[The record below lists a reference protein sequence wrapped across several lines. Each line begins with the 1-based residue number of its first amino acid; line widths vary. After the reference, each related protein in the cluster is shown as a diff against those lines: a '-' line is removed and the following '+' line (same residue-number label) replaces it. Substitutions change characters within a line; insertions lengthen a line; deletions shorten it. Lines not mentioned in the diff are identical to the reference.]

1 MSRPPSSPGLARA
14 AEMREPT
21 RRAALTQGPL
31 AVAVLMLPAL
41 LLLAAVYLWPL
52 LQMSWLSS
60 QASSVL
66 TGLEAIPN
74 GGANWRRLLGDAR
87 FWNDAAFTLR
97 FAAVSMALE
106 LALGLA
112 IALLLHRPGRGRG
125 LLRAAVLLPW
135 ALPGTVLALGWRWIF
150 NDPYG
155 PLNALIQALGL
166 PPYGFLT
173 TPATTWLF
181 VVLAD
186 VWKSTPFV
194 ALLLLA
200 GLQSVPQELE
210 ESLKLEGASGLQI
223 LRRLTLPL
231 LRPWIGLA
239 LLFRLAQALG
249 LFDLVQVLT
258 RGGPAGST
266 ESLALYAYLQ
276 AMRFLDFGYSAT
288 LVLATFL
295 LLCGLTLAGWLVWR
309 LSRGR
314 LMEVGR

>member
-1 MSRPPSSPGLARA
+1 MNRPTSRSTLSQAAGMPEPVRGAR
-14 AEMREPT
+14 
-21 RRAALTQGPL
+21 LTQGPL
-31 AVAVLMLPAL
+31 ALALLLLPAL

-52 LQMSWLSS
+52 LQVSWLSG

-66 TGLEAIPN
+66 TGLQAIPN

-125 LLRAAVLLPW
+125 ALRAAVLLPW

-155 PLNALIQALGL
+155 PLNTVIQALGL

-173 TPATTWLF
+173 TPSTTWLF

-186 VWKSTPFV
+186 VWKTTPFV

-200 GLQSVPQELE
+200 GLQSIPPELE
-210 ESLKLEGASGLQI
+210 ESLRLEGASNLQI

-231 LRPWIGLA
+231 LTPWMALA

-249 LFDLVQVLT
+249 LFDLVQVLS

-295 LLCGLTLAGWLVWR
+295 LLSALTLAGWLLWR
-309 LSRGR
+309 LSLSR
-314 LMEVGR
+314 LMEAGR

>member
-1 MSRPPSSPGLARA
+1 MNRPTSSSSPSQAAGLPEPVRGAR
-14 AEMREPT
+14 
-21 RRAALTQGPL
+21 LTQGLL
-31 AVAVLMLPAL
+31 ALALLMLPAL

-52 LQMSWLSS
+52 LQVSWLSS

-66 TGLEAIPN
+66 TGLQAIPN

-112 IALLLHRPGRGRG
+112 IALLLHQPGRGRG
-125 LLRAAVLLPW
+125 WLRAAVLLPW

-155 PLNALIQALGL
+155 PLNAVIQALGL

-186 VWKSTPFV
+186 VWKTTSFV

-200 GLQSVPQELE
+200 GLQSIPPELE
-210 ESLKLEGASGLQI
+210 ESLRLEGASNLQI

-231 LRPWIGLA
+231 LTPWMALA

-249 LFDLVQVLT
+249 LFDLVQVLS

-295 LLCGLTLAGWLVWR
+295 LLCALTLAGWLLWR
-309 LSRGR
+309 LSLGRGV
-314 LMEVGR
+314 EAGR

>member
-1 MSRPPSSPGLARA
+1 MNRPTSRSTLSQAAGMPEPVRGAR
-14 AEMREPT
+14 
-21 RRAALTQGPL
+21 LTQGPL
-31 AVAVLMLPAL
+31 ALALLMLPAL

-52 LQMSWLSS
+52 LQVSWLSG

-66 TGLEAIPN
+66 TGLQAIPN

-125 LLRAAVLLPW
+125 ALRAAVLLPW

-155 PLNALIQALGL
+155 PLNTVIQALGL

-173 TPATTWLF
+173 TPGTTWLF

-186 VWKSTPFV
+186 VWKTTPFV

-200 GLQSVPQELE
+200 GLQSIPPELE
-210 ESLKLEGASGLQI
+210 ESLRLEGASNLQI

-231 LRPWIGLA
+231 LTPWMALA

-249 LFDLVQVLT
+249 LFDLVQVLS

-295 LLCGLTLAGWLVWR
+295 LLSALTLAGWLLWR
-309 LSRGR
+309 LSLSR
-314 LMEVGR
+314 LMEAGR